1 MKVGCVGGAGGGTF
15 QGQAS
20 DDREQFSSLS
30 RSESDKKPILL
41 SLGYDARSDFGWD
54 FWSIYFDSESFSEYQ
69 IFNWKHIHI
78 HTHPH

>member
-1 MKVGCVGGAGGGTF
+1 MFVSRMKVGCVGGAGGGTF

-41 SLGYDARSDFGWD
+41 SLGYDARSDFG
-54 FWSIYFDSESFSEYQ
+54 
-69 IFNWKHIHI
+69 
-78 HTHPH
+78 

>member
-1 MKVGCVGGAGGGTF
+1 MFVSRMKVGWVGAGGGTF

-41 SLGYDARSDFGWD
+41 NLVRL
-54 FWSIYFDSESFSEYQ
+54 
-69 IFNWKHIHI
+69 
-78 HTHPH
+78 

>member
-1 MKVGCVGGAGGGTF
+1 MFVSRMKVGCVGAGGGTF

-41 SLGYDARSDFGWD
+41 SLVRLGYDARSDFG
-54 FWSIYFDSESFSEYQ
+54 
-69 IFNWKHIHI
+69 
-78 HTHPH
+78 

>member
-1 MKVGCVGGAGGGTF
+1 MCQFVTFGLLKLMFVSRMKVGCVGGAGGGTF

-41 SLGYDARSDFGWD
+41 SLGYDARSDFG
-54 FWSIYFDSESFSEYQ
+54 
-69 IFNWKHIHI
+69 
-78 HTHPH
+78 

>member
-20 DDREQFSSLS
+20 DDREQFSSLP

-54 FWSIYFDSESFSEYQ
+54 F
-69 IFNWKHIHI
+69 
-78 HTHPH
+78 